1 MKSELNNAR
10 ARVYERARELVE
22 RDKSIPVEDKGNLL
36 RLIQVLTES
45 LEAEPNGQEKDK
57 GTLVTKEILSKQAL
71 MTLVRQQADEL
82 DSLKKLSLN
91 LTSSL
96 DLQTVLDAVVSEAM
110 RLIRNAR
117 AVHIFLYL
125 HNRLEFGASLSSEG
139 TRNKV
144 IAIPR
149 KNGLTNLVATSG
161 KRFVVEDM
169 RTHELYKGSPEDW
182 KGSIIGIPLMVNRE
196 VVGVMNLSRSTKGGF
211 SSAELRLLE
220 LLADQAAVAISN
232 ASLHQQVTHQANSD
246 SLTGLPNRRAL
257 DIRLEEEVMYA
268 KRSGTRFAAIMMDL
282 DGFKEVNDTYG
293 HAVGD
298 EFLRSAFNFLAG
310 SMRATD
316 FLARYGGDELTL
328 ILRQT
333 DFPMAKVVC
342 DKILENIKN
351 FSYVAPDKR
360 TLALGV
366 SGGIAIY
373 PLHADTGSDL
383 LRAADSALYHAKKYL
398 RGSFVIARGK
408 TGPLTDQ
415 TGSKLIG

>member
-1 MKSELNNAR
+1 MKSDLNNTR
-10 ARVYERARELVE
+10 ARVFERARELVE
-22 RDKSIPVEDKGNLL
+22 KDKSIPVEEKGNLL

-45 LEAEPNGQEKDK
+45 LEAEPNGQEKEK
-57 GTLVTKEILSKQAL
+57 SSLITKEILSKQGL

-125 HNRLEFGASLSSEG
+125 HNRLEFGASLTSEG
-139 TRNKV
+139 VRNKSITV
-144 IAIPR
+144 PR
-149 KNGLTNLVATSG
+149 KNGLTNLIATRG
-161 KRFVVEDM
+161 KLFVVEDM
-169 RTHELYKGSPEDW
+169 RTDELYKNSPPDW
-182 KGSIIGIPLMVNRE
+182 TGSIIGIPLMVNRE

-257 DIRLEEEVMYA
+257 DMRLEEEVKYA
-268 KRSGTRFAAIMMDL
+268 KRSNTRFAAIMMDL

-293 HAVGD
+293 HAIGD

-333 DFPMAKVVC
+333 DYPMAKVVC

-351 FSYVAPDKR
+351 FSYVAPDKQI
-360 TLALGV
+360 LKLGV

-373 PLHADTGSDL
+373 PNHADTGSDL

-415 TGSKLIG
+415 SSFKNIG

>member
-1 MKSELNNAR
+1 MKSELNSSR

-22 RDKSIPVEDKGNLL
+22 KDKTIPVEEKENLL

-45 LEAEPNGQEKDK
+45 LEAEPNGREKDK
-57 GTLVTKEILSKQAL
+57 SNLVTKEILSKQAL

-125 HNRLEFGASLSSEG
+125 HSKLEFGASLTSDDV
-139 TRNKV
+139 RNKV
-144 IAIPR
+144 IAVPR
-149 KNGLTNLVATSG
+149 KNGLTTSVATSG
-161 KRFVVEDM
+161 KQIIVEDM
-169 RTHELYKGSPEDW
+169 RTHELYKNSPTEW
-182 KGSIIGIPLMVNRE
+182 TGSIIGIPLMVNMQT
-196 VVGVMNLSRSTKGGF
+196 VGVMNLSRSTKGGF
-211 SSAELRLLE
+211 TSAELRLLE

-257 DIRLEEEVMYA
+257 DIRLEEEVKYA
-268 KRSGTRFAAIMMDL
+268 KRSSTRFAAIMMDL
-282 DGFKEVNDTYG
+282 DGFKDVNDTYG

-351 FSYVAPDKR
+351 FSYIAPDNQ
-360 TLALGV
+360 TLKLGV

-373 PLHADTGSDL
+373 PIHADTGSDL

-415 TGSKLIG
+415 SGSKLIG